1 MTRTCRFLPLSP
13 GAAFICCQELPL
25 AFLIDLTDDKFKI
38 PENAAV
44 IGFIRRA
51 NPFAHTDPA
60 GKLAQLGKAVP
71 GARVYVPSPRS
82 ASYLALHTE
91 ANVIFALAFG
101 MKSIA
106 LRLPPDV
113 LAEGGAP
120 FLDIGEDWLCVE
132 AFRGPAASAAWDAM
146 LQRWVEAACRAAS
159 ERGRHL

>member
-1 MTRTCRFLPLSP
+1 M
-13 GAAFICCQELPL
+13 

-60 GKLAQLGKAVP
+60 DKLARLAKAVA
-71 GARVYVPSPRS
+71 GIGIYVPSPRS

-101 MKSIA
+101 MKNIA
-106 LRLPPDV
+106 LRLPPDM
-113 LAEGGAP
+113 LAQGGAP
-120 FLDIGEDWLCVE
+120 FIEIGEDWLSVE
-132 AFRGPAASAAWDAM
+132 AFRGPAASEAWDAM
-146 LQRWVEAACRAAS
+146 LQRWVEAAYRAAL